1 MQSPTGYHQR
11 SIALCLSSHSQI
23 HEKVLIYR
31 PHPYVS
37 RKFTPAIGM
46 RVHVK
51 LVGRFLAL
59 LMFFPPISGSSVR
72 QDGFARSPLTLSF
85 PRRRESIPLGQCF
98 TYKVQM
104 HPWDEKGTPTCL
116 GIPLV
121 RIRRIRRITDK
132 RYPVTPTGVLREL
145 FCVTSL
151 KKDLCHQNGGGGIR
165 TPVPR
170 CFKTGFYMR
179 SRFIIFFRLAE
190 RHATGSRFSYFG
202 EFLPSRPEQ
211 PVQPACYFN
220 ALTQPT
226 GKVKAGRAARLGSQA
241 QLIVVA

>member
-151 KKDLCHQNGGGGIR
+151 KKDLCHQNGGGGIPGFALEPKFAEQLSIGAPPLWR
-165 TPVPR
+165 SLCSLSPRRRGKIAFPTP
-170 CFKTGFYMR
+170 F
-179 SRFIIFFRLAE
+179 
-190 RHATGSRFSYFG
+190 
-202 EFLPSRPEQ
+202 
-211 PVQPACYFN
+211 
-220 ALTQPT
+220 
-226 GKVKAGRAARLGSQA
+226 
-241 QLIVVA
+241 